1 MSKRKRAGKGIGPA
15 GPPAASP
22 VTATRAEAPQGVARR
37 AGEFLLGTVV
47 GNVVGRI
54 ARFYA
59 AFYLGIGG
67 LLLAIAWQSGPQQ
80 VLQAHQ
86 FARLTATAEARI
98 VESWLALDVA
108 LADMKDNIRWR
119 AFTKASPCM
128 VVEYEHGD
136 WGTAL
141 RRAFCGNRFDFHE
154 SYSLHDLN
162 EIAPKVPF
170 AWQHDAAG
178 FAQPELRLSRK
189 ALDWLAQAPPT
200 ETVLMGPA
208 PKNALEL
215 LRREL
220 DRPLDHA
227 LAGWAG
233 PAQRIVLALDPADPS
248 NAMPAGFV
256 ADRRNAGG
264 NWIVFLMFGA
274 LGLMF
279 WSGGM
284 RVLLG
289 DIGRIALGMAT
300 LLPLL
305 GLPWWSE
312 SLPRALRAVQTDVG
326 SVFGDMIDTLDPL
339 GRLIASEPG
348 TAALAQ
354 GARLALPAGNGL
366 YADTF
371 GRIRFAPPAA
381 APSSADAALA
391 ALGET
396 VRAQVAAMA
405 PIDRVALFS
414 RLQMDKTN
422 DLKQAGLVFLPAARE
437 ALLDPHGDE
446 TVRAAAGG
454 FLSGWVTQPV
464 DDPYPGEPAFAGRVK
479 LYRDLTGLLEPV
491 IANPA
496 GWIVE
501 RAEKRAAEKRDVA
514 AK

>member
-1 MSKRKRAGKGIGPA
+1 MSKKRAVKGIKQADPHTMRPA
-15 GPPAASP
+15 VMARS
-22 VTATRAEAPQGVARR
+22 EPQGGIARR
-37 AGEFLLGTVV
+37 TGEFLLGTVV
-47 GNVVGRI
+47 GNLVGRA

-59 AFYLGIGG
+59 AFFLGIGG

-80 VLQAHQ
+80 LLQARH
-86 FARLTATAEARI
+86 FAKLTATAEARI

-141 RRAFCGNRFDFHE
+141 RRAFCGNRFGFTE
-154 SYSLHDLN
+154 SYALHDLR

-170 AWQHDAAG
+170 AWQRDAAG

-200 ETVLMGPA
+200 ETVLMGPP
-208 PKNALEL
+208 PKTALEL
-215 LRREL
+215 LQREL

-233 PAQRIVLALDPADPS
+233 PAQRITLALDPADPTD
-248 NAMPAGFV
+248 AMPAGFV

-264 NWIVFLMFGA
+264 NWITFLMFGA

-284 RVLLG
+284 RALLG

-312 SLPRALRAVQTDVG
+312 SLPRALRAVQSDVG

-339 GRLIASEPG
+339 GRLLSSEPG
-348 TAALAQ
+348 AAALAQ
-354 GARLALPAGNGL
+354 GARLALPAAGGI
-366 YADTF
+366 YAETF
-371 GRIRFAPPAA
+371 GRIRFAPPDT
-381 APSSADAALA
+381 PSRSPAQSADLALA
-391 ALGET
+391 ALAET
-396 VRAQVAAMA
+396 ARAQVAAMP
-405 PIDRVALFS
+405 PIDRVSLFS

-437 ALLDPHGDE
+437 ALLDPHADG
-446 TVRAAAGG
+446 TVRAAASG
-454 FLSGWVTQPV
+454 FLSSWVTQPV
-464 DDPYPGEPAFAGRVK
+464 DDPYPNEAGFGYRVK
-479 LYRDLTGLLEPV
+479 LYRDLMGVPEPV

-501 RAEKRAAEKRDVA
+501 RAEKRAT